1 MRPIDAD
8 VVIEKYGD
16 WYVEE
21 GSEEGFIGT
30 LKSLIDE
37 QPTVSRWI
45 SVKDGLPEEDGLY
58 TVYCKNGSMAH
69 AWFEDNKWFID
80 HCECGTGYVTNWMPL
95 PEPPKDGDG
104 NAR

>member
-1 MRPIDAD
+1 MRMIDAD
-8 VVIEKYGD
+8 ALIEKCGD

-21 GSEEGFIGT
+21 GTEEGFIGT

-45 SVKDGLPEEDGLY
+45 SVRDMLP
-58 TVYCKNGSMAH
+58 
-69 AWFEDNKWFID
+69 
-80 HCECGTGYVTNWMPL
+80 GTYQRVITYDKYSGVKENLLLLSWPCVSWSIGFHVTHWMPL

-104 NAR
+104 DA